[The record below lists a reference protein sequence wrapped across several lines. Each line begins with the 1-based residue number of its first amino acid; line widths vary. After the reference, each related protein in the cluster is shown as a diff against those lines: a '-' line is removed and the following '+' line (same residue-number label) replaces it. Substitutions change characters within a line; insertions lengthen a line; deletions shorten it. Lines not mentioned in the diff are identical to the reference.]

1 MGKPTRAVLRGGSS
15 GNTVPLPDHND
26 EGRPIAPLSSTSN
39 AAVRLNCCRIVRRRP
54 WHAWLEAHPEVKII
68 ARDRAGAYADGAT
81 KGAPHAIQVADR
93 FHLLRNLQAALVRV
107 LEQHADIVAS
117 LAMTHPEVVVAP
129 DALDGPSA
137 PPVPAVSA
145 PPDPVPSPS
154 QASRDRRHARY
165 EQIRQ
170 LYADGWSQRAIAIQ
184 VGVSRDTVQRFVQ
197 APVFP
202 ERRARRRRRSML
214 DPYTGYL
221 VQRWNE
227 GCHTGTLLYR
237 EIRAQGYAGK
247 QGMVSRYV
255 CELRK
260 VSGIAPRKHAGTLSG
275 HVRARRVRRRTPI
288 ALAWSVL
295 RRPEKRDEVEQAWVT
310 ELRTHDAALDEAV
323 DLVEE
328 FARLVRERA
337 S

>member
-1 MGKPTRAVLRGGSS
+1 M
-15 GNTVPLPDHND
+15 
-26 EGRPIAPLSSTSN
+26 
-39 AAVRLNCCRIVRRRP
+39 
-54 WHAWLEAHPEVKII
+54 
-68 ARDRAGAYADGAT
+68 
-81 KGAPHAIQVADR
+81 
-93 FHLLRNLQAALVRV
+93 
-107 LEQHADIVAS
+107 
-117 LAMTHPEVVVAP
+117 
-129 DALDGPSA
+129 
-137 PPVPAVSA
+137 
-145 PPDPVPSPS
+145 PSPS
-154 QASRDRRHARY
+154 QLSRDRRHARY

-275 HVRARRVRRRTPI
+275 PVRARRVRRRTPI

-295 RRPEKRDEVEQAWVT
+295 RRPEKRDEVEQAWVR

-328 FARLVRERA
+328 FAGLVHERRANELDGWLERA
-337 S
+337 HKSMSAAMRGFAAGIRRDEQAVRAGLSLNWSTGPVEGQINRLKLVKRSMFGRAKLDLLEKRVLYAG